1 MIGIIGAGNM
11 GSAIALRMDQKI
23 LISDAARARLRTLK
37 RRRRILT
44 SASNIDVA
52 RQSNII
58 ILAVKPQRIE
68 SVLNEIRPHA
78 KGKLVISIA
87 AGTGTKLIE
96 KILKGARVVRVMP
109 NMPLLAG
116 KGISAIATGRTASK
130 QDLSAA
136 RRIFSRFGEVV
147 TVKESCMDAVTA
159 VSGSGPAY
167 YFLFTDL
174 LEKAACACG
183 LKKDIARQLAKAT
196 FIGAAACA
204 SATNISMQ
212 DFVKKV
218 ASKGGTTEAALK
230 VFKKKG
236 LDRIIKQAVKAA
248 QNNFTFKARPKM

>member
-11 GSAIALRMDQKI
+11 GSAIALRMGQKI
-23 LISDAARARLRTLK
+23 LISDAAKARLRALK

-52 RQSNII
+52 RRSNVII
-58 ILAVKPQRIE
+58 IAVKPQRIAG
-68 SVLNEIRPHA
+68 VLNEIKPHV

-87 AGTGTKLIE
+87 AGVGTKLIE
-96 KILKGARVVRVMP
+96 KILKISRVIRVMP
-109 NMPLLAG
+109 NMPLVAG
-116 KGISAIATGRTASK
+116 KGMSAIATGRTAGK
-130 QDLSAA
+130 KDLAAA
-136 RRIFSRFGEVV
+136 RRIFSRFGEVIA
-147 TVKESCMDAVTA
+147 VKESSMDAVTA

-204 SATNISMQ
+204 SATNTSMQ

-230 VFKKKG
+230 VFKQRG

-248 QNNFTFKARPKM
+248 TTRSRKLK

>member
-11 GSAIALRMDQKI
+11 GSAIALRINQKI
-23 LISDAARARLRTLK
+23 LVSDTAKVRLRALK

-44 SASNIDVA
+44 NANNIDVA
-52 RQSNII
+52 RRSSVV
-58 ILAVKPQRIE
+58 ILAVKPQRIV
-68 SVLNEIRPHA
+68 SVLNEIRPHVR
-78 KGKLVISIA
+78 GKLIISIA
-87 AGTGTKLIE
+87 AGIGTELIE
-96 KILKGARVVRVMP
+96 KILRGSRVVRVMP
-109 NMPLLAG
+109 NMPLVAG
-116 KGISAIATGRTASK
+116 KGMSAIATGRTASK
-130 QDLSAA
+130 KDIAA
-136 RRIFSRFGEVV
+136 TRRIFSRFGEVV
-147 TVKESCMDAVTA
+147 AVKESSMDAVTA

-204 SATNISMQ
+204 SATNTSMQ

-230 VFKKKG
+230 VYKQKG
-236 LDRIIKQAVKAA
+236 LERIVKQAVKAA
-248 QNNFTFKARPKM
+248 ATRSRKLSK

>member
-23 LISDAARARLRTLK
+23 LISDAAKARLRALK

-52 RQSNII
+52 RRSNVII
-58 ILAVKPQRIE
+58 IAVKPQRIAG
-68 SVLNEIRPHA
+68 VLNEIKPHV
-78 KGKLVISIA
+78 KRKLVISIA
-87 AGTGTKLIE
+87 AGVGTKLIE
-96 KILKGARVVRVMP
+96 KILKSSRVIRVMP
-109 NMPLLAG
+109 NMPLVAG
-116 KGISAIATGRTASK
+116 KGMSAIATGSTAGK
-130 QDLSAA
+130 KDLAAA
-136 RRIFSRFGEVV
+136 RRIFSRFGEVIA
-147 TVKESCMDAVTA
+147 VKESSMDAVTA

-167 YFLFTDL
+167 YFLFTGL

-204 SATNISMQ
+204 SATNTSMQ

-230 VFKKKG
+230 VFKQRG
-236 LDRIIKQAVKAA
+236 LGRIIKQAVKAA
-248 QNNFTFKARPKM
+248 TTRSRKLK

>member
-23 LISDAARARLRTLK
+23 LISDAAKARLRALK

-52 RQSNII
+52 RRSNVV
-58 ILAVKPQRIE
+58 ILAVKPQRIAG
-68 SVLNEIRPHA
+68 VLNEIKPYV

-87 AGTGTKLIE
+87 AGVGTRLIE
-96 KILKGARVVRVMP
+96 KILKSSRVIRIMP
-109 NMPLLAG
+109 NMPLVAG
-116 KGISAIATGRTASK
+116 KGMSAIAIGRTASK
-130 QDLSAA
+130 KDLAAA
-136 RRIFSRFGEVV
+136 RRIFSRFGEVIA
-147 TVKESCMDAVTA
+147 VKESSMDAVTA

-174 LEKAACACG
+174 LEKAARACG
-183 LKKDIARQLAKAT
+183 LKKNIARQLAKAT

-204 SATNISMQ
+204 SATNVSMQ

-230 VFKKKG
+230 VFKRKK
-236 LDRIIKQAVKAA
+236 LQRIVNQAVQAA
-248 QNNFTFKARPKM
+248 ITRSHHLK